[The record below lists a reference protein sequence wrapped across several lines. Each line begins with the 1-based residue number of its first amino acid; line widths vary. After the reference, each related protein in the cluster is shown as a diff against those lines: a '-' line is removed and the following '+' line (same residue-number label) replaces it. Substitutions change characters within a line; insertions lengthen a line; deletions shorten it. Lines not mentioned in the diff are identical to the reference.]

1 MRIQRNRSRLTFR
14 KRRSSGCLPLVVLT
28 GMLVGVAA
36 LSWDWLGS
44 RLNVNAFR
52 SDNASLQAAQQAFAQ
67 GDLDKAVEQ
76 ARTVF
81 AADPE
86 AVEALMLLTRALI
99 FRSYSDYDHEIDR
112 QLALELTTQA
122 LQRDPGHLD
131 VLAIHAYALQA
142 NDQPLEAARMA
153 RQSLERQ
160 PDHVLARVA
169 LALSYGGVG
178 GFETALKES
187 QQAVNQA
194 QVKRS
199 PWLVD
204 AQRALAI
211 SYSDLG
217 EYTQA
222 IQTVEKA
229 SALNNRLLPL
239 YFERALYALQIG
251 DVDAATVAYFQ
262 VMAYAPKNVKVRLR
276 LCELSSTLRERE
288 AAIRYCTEVTE
299 LAPSWAEGWYHLGRE
314 YFLESNFQAAQEHF
328 HRCSSLQVM
337 QNVPVVERRF
347 ECWYLQGQAAEI
359 LGDCENLVATY
370 NEFRAMTA
378 TVPVQQTW
386 TYPPEGPPACVAASS
401 QPTPIGQ

>member
-36 LSWDWLGS
+36 LSWNWLGS
-44 RLNVNAFR
+44 RLNVNTFR
-52 SDNASLQAAQQAFAQ
+52 TDNTNLQAAQQAFAQ
-67 GDLDKAVEQ
+67 GDLDKTIAQ
-76 ARTVF
+76 ARTVL
-81 AADPE
+81 AADPD
-86 AVEALMLLTRALI
+86 AVDALMLLARALI
-99 FRSYSDYDHEIDR
+99 FRSYSDYNHDMDR
-112 QLALELTTQA
+112 QVALELTTQA
-122 LQRDPGHLD
+122 LERDPGHVD
-131 VLAIHAYALQA
+131 VMAIHAYALQA
-142 NDQPLEAARMA
+142 NDQPLEAARLA
-153 RQSLERQ
+153 RQALERQ
-160 PDHVLARVA
+160 PEHVLARVA

-178 GFETALKES
+178 GFETALDES

-194 QVKRS
+194 QAKGS

-217 EYTQA
+217 DYTQA

-229 SALNNRLLPL
+229 SALNNHLLPL
-239 YFERALYALQIG
+239 YFEWALYALQIG
-251 DVDAATVAYFQ
+251 DVDTATVAYFQ
-262 VMAYAPKNVKVRLR
+262 VMAYAPKNVKVHLR
-276 LCELSSTLRERE
+276 LCELSSTLRERD

-314 YFLESNFQAAQEHF
+314 YFLESNFQAALEHF
-328 HRCSSLQVM
+328 HRCSSLQVL
-337 QNVPVVERRF
+337 QNVPVGERRF

-378 TVPVQQTW
+378 NVPMEQTW
-386 TYPPEGPPACVAASS
+386 TYPPEGPPVCVSASS
-401 QPTPIGQ
+401 QPTLIGQ